1 MSFNRAAKPQ
11 VLTEWRTKELQKSLW
26 LSGKMR
32 NDARG
37 RQGDGRCGRSVK
49 LLPWSWPKGA
59 SSAACWLAMAM
70 AVKLPR
76 TSAADKVQR
85 SPSAEAQG
93 VWMAFILHVDRFD
106 DNHPTWD
113 PTPLI

>member
-1 MSFNRAAKPQ
+1 MQEGA
-11 VLTEWRTKELQKSLW
+11 W
-26 LSGKMR
+26 G
-32 NDARG
+32 G
-37 RQGDGRCGRSVK
+37 GRCGRSVK
-49 LLPWSWPKGA
+49 LLPWSWPEGA
-59 SSAACWLAMAM
+59 FPACLLAMAM

-93 VWMAFILHVDRFD
+93 IRMTFIPHVDSFD

-113 PTPLI
+113 PTPLIQYQLSARDSTKFQMSCTSNDLG